1 MTKKKELEKKL
12 AKARKKLKAVLK
24 TRGYKMRNDK
34 PHTKEDKREEALLN
48 EINDLNKQIED
59 LGIVHPLRF

>member
-1 MTKKKELEKKL
+1 MTKKKKLENKL

-24 TRGYKMRNDK
+24 TRGDKMRK
-34 PHTKEDKREEALLN
+34 RKSHSKEDKREEALLN